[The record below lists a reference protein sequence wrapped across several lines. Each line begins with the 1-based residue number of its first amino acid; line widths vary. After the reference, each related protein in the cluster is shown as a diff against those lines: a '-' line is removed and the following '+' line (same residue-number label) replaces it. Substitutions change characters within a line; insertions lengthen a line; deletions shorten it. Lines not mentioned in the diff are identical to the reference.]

1 MGTSKPGP
9 HPRVSDEEILSRLRE
24 AGTPVLSTADLA
36 KSLPIARRTALNR
49 LKQLRERGVVDSYT
63 VGGRNTVW
71 WATATAV
78 PSEDIDS
85 AADRLDG
92 FGAFADDDDFVEEVE
107 RVRDELNEDFERRQ
121 RDLFGN

>member
-9 HPRVSDEEILSRLRE
+9 HPRVSDEEILAVLRE
-24 AGTPVLSTADLA
+24 ADSPVLSTADLA
-36 KSLPIARRTALNR
+36 ESLPIARRTALNR
-49 LKQLRERGVVDSYT
+49 LKQLRERGVVESYT

-71 WATATAV
+71 WATDSAV
-78 PSEDIDS
+78 LTSDIES

-92 FGAFADDDDFVEEVE
+92 FGAFADNDEFVEEVE
-107 RVRDELNEDFERRQ
+107 RVREELREGFEERQ

>member
-9 HPRVSDEEILSRLRE
+9 HPRVSDKEILLRLRE
-24 AGTPVLSTADLA
+24 AGAPVLSTADLA
-36 KSLPIARRTALNR
+36 ESLPIARRTALNR

-107 RVRDELNEDFERRQ
+107 RVREELNEDFERRQ

>member
-9 HPRVSDEEILSRLRE
+9 HPRVSDEEILSWLRE
-24 AGTPVLSTADLA
+24 ANAPVLSTADLA
-36 KSLPIARRTALNR
+36 ESLPIARRTTLNR

-71 WATATAV
+71 WATDTAV
-78 PSEDIDS
+78 LSEDIES

-92 FGAFADDDDFVEEVE
+92 FGAFADDDDFAEEVE
-107 RVRDELNEDFERRQ
+107 RVREELNEDFERRQ